1 MGVLGVS
8 LRRPAGVGKA
18 CYQPKALEFAVLS
31 PILCAVLTRRQK
43 ELLDF
48 IRRYIKRRGYAP
60 SLAEMRVHLKLSSL
74 ATVHKHLRLL
84 EEKGAIR
91 RLPGRS
97 RALEVRTTPADAQGN
112 RVPLLGRVA
121 AGTPIEPIEVDESV
135 TIPDELLGHGET
147 FALRVQGDSMIDDGI
162 HDGDV
167 VLVERQ
173 ATADNAQTVVAL
185 LDGEATIKRF
195 YQRRDGVHLEPAN
208 PALSPVVVSPERVEI
223 RGVVVAL
230 LRRYR

>member
-1 MGVLGVS
+1 M
-8 LRRPAGVGKA
+8 
-18 CYQPKALEFAVLS
+18 
-31 PILCAVLTRRQK
+31 LTRRQK

-48 IRRYIKRRGYAP
+48 LRRYIKRHGYAP
-60 SLAEMRVHLKLSSL
+60 SLAEMRVHLRLASL
-74 ATVHKHLRLL
+74 ATVHKHLRQL
-84 EEKGAIR
+84 EDKGVIR

-97 RALEVRTTPADAQGN
+97 RALELCAATTAGPGK

-121 AGTPIEPIEVDESV
+121 AGTPIEPIELDESL
-135 TIPDELLGHGET
+135 TIPDELLGRGET

-167 VLVERQ
+167 VVVERR
-173 ATADNAQTVVAL
+173 ATADDGQTVVAL

-195 YQRRDGVHLEPAN
+195 HRRRGRVHLEPAN
-208 PALSPVVVSPERVEI
+208 ATLSPVIVSPERVEI

>member
-1 MGVLGVS
+1 VH
-8 LRRPAGVGKA
+8 
-18 CYQPKALEFAVLS
+18 
-31 PILCAVLTRRQK
+31 TRRQK
-43 ELLDF
+43 ELFDF
-48 IRRYIKRRGYAP
+48 VRRYIKRRGYAP
-60 SLAEMRVHLKLSSL
+60 SLAEMRTHLKLSSL
-74 ATVHKHLRLL
+74 ATVHKHLRQL

-97 RALEVRTTPADAQGN
+97 RALEVCAGAAGGAGN

-121 AGTPIEPIEVDESV
+121 AGTPIEPIELDETV
-135 TIPDELLGHGET
+135 TIPDELLGRGET
-147 FALRVQGDSMIDDGI
+147 FALRVQGDSMIGDGI

-167 VLVERQ
+167 VLIERQ
-173 ATADNAQTVVAL
+173 ATADDGQTVVAL

-195 YQRRDGVHLEPAN
+195 YRRRGNVHLEPAN
-208 PALSPVVVSPERVEI
+208 PSLSPIVASPERVEI

>member
-1 MGVLGVS
+1 
-8 LRRPAGVGKA
+8 
-18 CYQPKALEFAVLS
+18 
-31 PILCAVLTRRQK
+31 
-43 ELLDF
+43 
-48 IRRYIKRRGYAP
+48 
-60 SLAEMRVHLKLSSL
+60 MRVHLKLSSL

>member
-1 MGVLGVS
+1 
-8 LRRPAGVGKA
+8 
-18 CYQPKALEFAVLS
+18 
-31 PILCAVLTRRQK
+31 VLTRRQK

-97 RALEVRTTPADAQGN
+97 RALEVCTSPADAQGN

-195 YQRRDGVHLEPAN
+195 YRRRDGVHLEPAN

>member
-1 MGVLGVS
+1 
-8 LRRPAGVGKA
+8 
-18 CYQPKALEFAVLS
+18 
-31 PILCAVLTRRQK
+31 VLTRRQK

-48 IRRYIKRRGYAP
+48 IRRYIKRHGYAP
-60 SLAEMRVHLKLSSL
+60 SLAEMRTHLRLSSL

-97 RALEVRTTPADAQGN
+97 RALEICNVVSGEQGT

-121 AGTPIEPIEVDESV
+121 AGTPIEPIEVDESL
-135 TIPDELLGHGET
+135 TIPDEMLGRGET
-147 FALRVQGDSMIDDGI
+147 FALRVQGDSMIGDGI

-173 ATADNAQTVVAL
+173 ATADDGQTVVAL

-195 YQRRDGVHLEPAN
+195 YRRRGRVHLEPAN
-208 PALSPVVVSPERVEI
+208 PSLSAVVVSPDHVEI